1 MAFLVT
7 AACMIAAA
15 CVCVLS
21 YIAANKR
28 LKAGAALPARENDSG
43 EHAPDPSGSVGQ
55 TEPAGPA
62 DSGPGFLV
70 QIKRGFSVSPVSR
83 WIVFAAAV
91 LLTGVVCFCAQTFQW
106 GGSGI
111 DTIGFIKVAV
121 TALIMMSAAVIDL
134 FTKKIPSFLPVL
146 FLIVGTIM
154 LAVEFIYMRE
164 SFPVLLAGS
173 LIGLVGGFLVLLLL
187 SFITKGGLGMGDV
200 KLVGAMGYLSG
211 IAASFYSFF
220 FATVLCLIVTL
231 ALLISKR
238 KKLKD
243 ELPFGPFLY
252 LGYVLAIILGK
263 F

>member
-28 LKAGAALPARENDSG
+28 LEARAPLPARENDSR
-43 EHAPDPSGSVGQ
+43 EDAPEPSGSVGQ